1 MKNIWG
7 KILAIQAG
15 VLTLVLLVHLVSAI
29 LGQQSQEARFIAA
42 GQMLAASVAQT
53 CDGSPTHHG
62 DDAQASLDATQ
73 KTPGALWA
81 CITAPDGQI
90 LAHTRD
96 AQIPTPLLR
105 WLASTGAPWIEVP
118 RSPKHAALTV
128 FRKSVGTKHVGF
140 VYVALDRALA
150 KRAAVRQSG
159 LIAAFVFLIVLL
171 GAGLSARLLWQS
183 LDPLRLVIQA
193 ARRIEGEPQA
203 SLQLIPITGSDIFN
217 TVASAVN
224 GMLSALWKHFADTHQ
239 EGAKYRSLFENAGRG
254 LWQSTL
260 QGQYLCLNPAM
271 AKIYGYATT
280 EELRPLLENQSVF
293 VSANRRAEFLR
304 LMREVGSVTDFESQI
319 RRGDGTTAW
328 ISETVQSVRDPLG
341 ELHCWQG
348 NVEDVTSRKRTETD
362 QAHLGTYLR
371 LLLES
376 SGEGIYGVD
385 AQGNCTFINVAG
397 AHLLGYQP
405 NDILGR
411 SMHAL
416 IHHSH
421 ADSTL
426 YPEERSYLY
435 QSVQT
440 GQRFRVDDEV
450 LWRKDGNSFPAE
462 YTTSPLIEGG
472 RTAGAVV
479 TFVDITARK
488 AMETEQKRLLTEALE
503 RADHDPLTGLL
514 NHRAFHKRLQEEADR
529 AQRVGADLAVV
540 LLDIDNFKFFNDVYG
555 HKVGDEVLCLV
566 ADTLR
571 AGSRSYDVIARFGG
585 DEFAILLP
593 CQGGETAGTLAQ
605 QLNQRLAGANYRL
618 PGLDVRIPLGLSV
631 GVAVFPTETPTRIEA
646 LEVADERLRRAKT
659 GGDEDG
665 YAERV
670 RNTLTSEREGFS
682 MLDAL
687 VTAVDNKDR
696 YTRRHSEDVMRYGV
710 QIAQQLGLDDATQRL
725 VEVAALVH
733 DVGKIG
739 VPDSILRKPGQLT
752 DEEFD
757 AVRQHPIMGAVIAE
771 AIPGFEETLEVVRH
785 HHERWDGKGYP
796 SELAGEDIPFL
807 ARLMAVADSYS
818 AMTTDRPYRKGMDRT
833 KALGILEQGAGVQW
847 DPNCVAAFLRA
858 QEYEPA

>member
-1 MKNIWG
+1 MKNIWSR
-7 KILAIQAG
+7 ILAVQLGCLA
-15 VLTLVLLVHLVSAI
+15 LVLLTHLAFFT
-29 LGQQSQEARFIAA
+29 LRDGRSQETRFVAA
-42 GQMLAASVAQT
+42 GQLAAASVAQT
-53 CDGSPTHHG
+53 CSSHG
-62 DDAQASLDATQ
+62 DGQAALDSARG
-73 KTPGALWA
+73 TPGAVWA
-81 CITAPDGQI
+81 CITSPNGQT
-90 LAHTRD
+90 LAHTQG
-96 AQIPTPLLR
+96 AQIAPALLR
-105 WLASTGAPWIEVP
+105 WLGSTHADLVEVP
-118 RSPKHAALTV
+118 ASAKHGAMTV
-128 FRKSVGTKHVGF
+128 FRRVVGTKHVGNI
-140 VYVALDRALA
+140 YVALDRAA
-150 KRAAVRQSG
+150 FARNAFWQSG
-159 LIAAFVFLIVLL
+159 IVAAGYALILL
-171 GAGLSARLLWQS
+171 AGAGLSARLLWQS
-183 LDPLRLVIQA
+183 FGPLRLVIQA
-193 ARRIEGEPQA
+193 AKRVEDTPQGD
-203 SLQLIPITGSDIFN
+203 LQLIPVTGNDIFSN
-217 TVASAVN
+217 VASSVN
-224 GMLSALWKHFADTHQ
+224 AMLSALWKHFAETHL
-239 EGAKYRSLFENAGRG
+239 EEAKYRGLFENASRG
-254 LWQSTL
+254 IWQSTP
-260 QGQYLCLNPAM
+260 QGRILCLNPAM
-271 AKIYGYATT
+271 ARIYGYSAPDD
-280 EELRPLLENQSVF
+280 LRPQLEAQSVF

-304 LMREVGSVTDFESQI
+304 LMREVGHVADFESQI
-319 RRGDGTTAW
+319 RRADGSTAW
-328 ISETVQSVRDPLG
+328 ISETVHSVQDALG
-341 ELHCWQG
+341 ELTCWEG
-348 NVEDVTSRKRTETD
+348 TVEDVTARKRTEAD
-362 QAHLGTYLR
+362 RAHLGNYLR

-385 AQGNCTFINVAG
+385 AQGNCTFINMAG
-397 AHLLGYQP
+397 AHMLGYQP
-405 NDILGR
+405 GDVLGR

-421 ADSTL
+421 TDSTL

-435 QSVQT
+435 QSIQT

-450 LWRKDGNSFPAE
+450 LWRKDGNSFAAE

-488 AMETEQKRLLTEALE
+488 AMEAEQKRLLTEALE

-529 AQRVGADLAVV
+529 AQRAGTDLAVV

-571 AGSRSYDVIARFGG
+571 AGSRSYDVLARFGG
-585 DEFAILLP
+585 DEFALLMP
-593 CQGGETAGTLAQ
+593 CQGEETASSLAQ
-605 QLNQRLAGANYRL
+605 QLNQRLSGASYRL
-618 PGLDVRIPLGLSV
+618 PDFDVRIPLGLSV

-670 RNTLTSEREGFS
+670 RSTLTSEREGFS

-696 YTRRHSEDVMRYGV
+696 YTRRHSEDVMRYSI
-710 QIAQQLGLDDATQRL
+710 QIAQQMGLDDATQRL
-725 VEVAALVH
+725 VEIAALVH

-752 DEEFD
+752 DEEFA

-771 AIPGFEETLEVVRH
+771 AVPGFEETLEAVRH

-796 SELAGEDIPFL
+796 SELAGENIPFL

-818 AMTTDRPYRKGMDRT
+818 AMTTDRPYRKGMERA

-847 DPNCVAAFLRA
+847 DPACVAAFLRA
-858 QEYEPA
+858 QENVPA